1 MSKETIMHLPLLG
14 LHVCVSVDLSRAF
27 VDHPVCGSL
36 ACISGLCVCMWSSHM
51 HLWIVCANVDLSRA
65 FVDHPVC
72 GSLVCISGLCVCMWS
87 SHMHLWIVCA
97 SVDLSRAFVDCVRE
111 CGSLA
116 CICGLCAQVWI
127 SRVHLWE
134 DLIQFS
140 LHIIRTNWMLA

>member
-1 MSKETIMHLPLLG
+1 MYACMYVCTKSFLKTTTNSSCVCTHLANKAD
-14 LHVCVSVDLSRAF
+14 SDLSRAF
-27 VDHPVCGSL
+27 VYRPV
-36 ACISGLCVCMWSSHM
+36 
-51 HLWIVCANVDLSRA
+51 D
-65 FVDHPVC
+65 P
-72 GSLVCISGLCVCMWS
+72 
-87 SHMHLWIVCA
+87 
-97 SVDLSRAFVDCVRE
+97 SRAFVDCVRE